1 VAPEPDPGL
10 RARVGMSFRRNPFP
24 PKAWSAGT
32 QAADDAVA
40 SVHGDHSPS
49 SPATTASPPAEY
61 DAMPSVSA
69 GWVLLRVPALLVE
82 PCHIND
88 LDSATVNSGIEGLF
102 MGRSSQVDR
111 IRPKSPQDIR
121 LPNYPDHIQ
130 W

>member
-1 VAPEPDPGL
+1 
-10 RARVGMSFRRNPFP
+10 MSFPAEPVSAQGLECRHSGHRRRRGIGPRRP
-24 PKAWSAGT
+24 LTIITGYDGLS
-32 QAADDAVA
+32 
-40 SVHGDHSPS
+40 
-49 SPATTASPPAEY
+49 PAEY

-69 GWVLLRVPALLVE
+69 GWVLLRVPALLVQ

-102 MGRSSQVDR
+102 MGRSSEVGR